1 MCIMNYQAA
10 NLNNYDEFGY
20 PQDYWLDFL
29 RLSYLTPGTGKGYYI
44 RIDQGEP
51 TSAPPEYRRGIKEQL
66 AAGVIVYN
74 GVPQ

>member
-10 NLNNYDEFGY
+10 NLNEYDEFGY
-20 PQDYWLDFL
+20 PQDIWDDFVQ
-29 RLSYLTPGTGKGYYI
+29 LSHTDPSTGTGYYI

-51 TSAPPEYRRGIKEQL
+51 VNVPPEYRRGIKEQL

-74 GVPQ
+74 GVPT